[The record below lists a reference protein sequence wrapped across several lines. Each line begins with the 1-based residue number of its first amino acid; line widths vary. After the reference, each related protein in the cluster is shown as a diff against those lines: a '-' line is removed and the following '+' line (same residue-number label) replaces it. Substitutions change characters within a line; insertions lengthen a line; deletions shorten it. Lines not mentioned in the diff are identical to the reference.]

1 MIVTIKSKDGYKVDV
16 SRLYFQALAKE
27 ITVEEYKN
35 ELDLWFKD
43 NKSSQ
48 GSDEWNIKIDRGID
62 LTEIMN
68 DL

>member
-35 ELDLWFKD
+35 ELDYITSH
-43 NKSSQ
+43 NKLFEYWKQ
-48 GSDEWNIKIDRGID
+48 LKPYRNN
-62 LTEIMN
+62 TEVI
-68 DL
+68 